1 MSSLGSLIPGVS
13 TPRPVS
19 SSEARYRAW
28 SLSASARGCVNEGI
42 SKVQAE
48 KAKRKAKIRVIAAAR
63 ARTESRS
70 IKFRMMIPRP
80 DTVDDDLQVNR
91 RTGILEECDLGNWPG
106 QKLFPAEALAVAGDS
121 CLQPR
126 GHRRTGKSSL
136 LHRDMV
142 RLRQIPTR
150 RKA

>member
-1 MSSLGSLIPGVS
+1 MSSLGSLIPGVA

-48 KAKRKAKIRVIAAAR
+48 KAKRIAKIRVIAAAR

-70 IKFRMMIPRP
+70 ITLRMMIPRP
-80 DTVDDDLQVNR
+80 DTVDELQVNR
-91 RTGILEECDLGNWPG
+91 RTGILEECGLGNWPG
-106 QKLFPAEALAVAGDS
+106 QKPFPAEALAVAGDS

-126 GHRRTGKSSL
+126 DHRRTGKSSL

-142 RLRQIPTR
+142 R
-150 RKA
+150 